1 MLGGVKRRFYQLIIP
16 SLLWMIIHG
25 IMCYY
30 IYNDYSSLSIKEILL
45 DETFN
50 TLWFLKSLFICYL
63 VYVIIALS
71 NNWIKVFLTIGI
83 IATFSFVSWFH
94 LKLMLPSFFVGV
106 FMRKNKD
113 IISMPITLI
122 LSGLCFAICLIG
134 WNADFFTSPS
144 GLFRSMAQGNYE
156 PMVIHLWRT
165 VFSIIIGVSGSVFFI
180 SMFGFLF
187 NNRNLRA
194 LSKYGQYTLSIYIIQ
209 TILLETVM
217 PHYILFEGSSIW
229 VYLIIIP
236 IISLLILSV
245 SIYLYKLLSHCAL
258 IDRLLFGNNV
268 KPSNINS

>member
-1 MLGGVKRRFYQLIIP
+1 MGGVKKRFSQLIIP
-16 SLLWMIIHG
+16 SLFWMIIHG
-25 IMCYY
+25 IMSYY

-106 FMRKNKD
+106 FLRKNKE
-113 IISMPITLI
+113 IISMPFTLI
-122 LSGLCFAICLIG
+122 FSGLCFAICLIG

-165 VFSIIIGVSGSVFFI
+165 VFSIIIGVFGSVFFI

-187 NNRNLRA
+187 NNRNLGA

-236 IISLLILSV
+236 ITSLLILSV
-245 SIYLYKLLSHCAL
+245 SIYLYKLLSLCEL